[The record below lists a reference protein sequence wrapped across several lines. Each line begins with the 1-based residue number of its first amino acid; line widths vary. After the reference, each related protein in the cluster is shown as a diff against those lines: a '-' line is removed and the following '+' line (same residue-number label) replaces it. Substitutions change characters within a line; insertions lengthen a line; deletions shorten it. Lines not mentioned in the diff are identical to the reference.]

1 MWLRFV
7 DSFKTYPQIKK
18 CVSGELDCHTF
29 FFSVNFVQK
38 DIQNIEFS
46 SKNHLS
52 FLTHEAYSSKWDHQL
67 NV

>member
-29 FFSVNFVQK
+29 IFCELCAK
-38 DIQNIEFS
+38 G
-46 SKNHLS
+46 
-52 FLTHEAYSSKWDHQL
+52 YSEY
-67 NV
+67 